1 MFGLISL
8 SLGEQM
14 RLPTISRMNVLLF
27 SSVAVVVV
35 AFQNC
40 AAPSVSFTDVAS
52 QDPLSAYE
60 VGNSGRFQTTFKYI
74 NTEKVSL
81 TQDNLGLNE
90 SSLKFRVDSAKEIDL
105 TRDVKIYENGIP
117 VSKYYVDANS
127 LDKSKFGNV
136 DIALV
141 VDTTGSMGATIE
153 SIKIR
158 LKSFV
163 ENVYAKGSNARICIS
178 TFGDSTLSKC
188 SKFYSINSADPASEA
203 EKAILLSQ
211 LSSLKASGGA
221 DTPENPMRALLD
233 SLTADWIATN
243 QQFIILVTDAPFHY
257 APSYKGDAGD
267 LAPVYADVLSAFA
280 ARKINIFAA
289 TPSLA
294 GYNLNFDGTSAGIVR
309 ATGGEWFLYSDVVS
323 GKVTFD
329 TILDRIVKR
338 VNSFYTLRYISEENS
353 LDPKLPVASRNI
365 RVEISSDSTSA
376 VNDLQLVSN
385 LPNGRADYKKEFSL
399 TNKDF
404 DKTKAVVKVNGV
416 SYAYNTAFK
425 FTADNKL
432 IFNAAPSP
440 SAKIDVTLTLTNLK
454 QSIEFSSIVFANSLK
469 DGSVYLTLNGQ
480 AVDSKYYKLEKSL
493 EGRYT
498 IILDDSLF
506 SESDPLKIRSYG
518 GLSVDI
524 RYLYAD
530 QAPATGVVSK

>member
-1 MFGLISL
+1 
-8 SLGEQM
+8 M
-14 RLPTISRMNVLLF
+14 RLSTISRTNFLLF
-27 SSVAVVVV
+27 SSIAVVLV

-40 AAPSVSFTDVAS
+40 AAPTMQFVDVAS
-52 QDPLSAYE
+52 EDPLNAYE
-60 VGNSGRFQTTFKYI
+60 VGNSGRYETTFKYNNI
-74 NTEKVSL
+74 EKVSL

-90 SSLKFRVDSAKEIDL
+90 STLKFRVDSAKEINL
-105 TRDVKIYENGIP
+105 NTDVKIYENGLP

-178 TFGDSTLSKC
+178 TFGDATLSKC

-203 EKAILLSQ
+203 EMATLLSQ
-211 LSSLKASGGA
+211 LSSLKANGGG
-221 DTPENPMRALLD
+221 DTPENPLRSLLD
-233 SLTADWIATN
+233 SLSADWVATN

-257 APSYKGDAGD
+257 APAYKGDAGD

-294 GYNLNFDGTSAGIVR
+294 GYNMSFDATSAGIVS

-353 LDPKLPVASRNI
+353 LDPKLSVASRKI
-365 RVEISSDSTSA
+365 RVEISGDSTS
-376 VNDLQLVSN
+376 VVSDLQLVSN

-399 TNKDF
+399 TSKDF

-432 IFNAAPSP
+432 LFNAAPAP
-440 SAKIDVTLTLTNLK
+440 GAKIDVTLTLTNLT
-454 QSIEFSSIVFANSLK
+454 QSVEFTSIVFANSLK
-469 DGSVYLTLNGQ
+469 DGSVYLALNGQ
-480 AVDSKYYKLEKSL
+480 AIDSKYYKLEKSL

-498 IILDDSLF
+498 MLLDDGLF
-506 SESDPLKIRSYG
+506 VEADPLKIRSYG

-524 RYLYAD
+524 RYLYAETP
-530 QAPATGVVSK
+530 APTAGVVSK